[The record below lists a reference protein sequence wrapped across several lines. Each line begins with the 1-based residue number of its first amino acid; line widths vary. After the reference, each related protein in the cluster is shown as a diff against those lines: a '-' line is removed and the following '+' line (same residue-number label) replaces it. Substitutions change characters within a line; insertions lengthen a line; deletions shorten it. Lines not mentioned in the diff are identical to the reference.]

1 MSANDFVS
9 PTSSASSASSASPAG
24 SASPGAPAKTAPS
37 TRAAPAEPQ
46 RSWGERIQKW
56 TSSSALTAVV
66 IVIALIWLTPTFGIL
81 VTSFRPATAIQSSG
95 WWTAFAP
102 PWHFTVTNYVNVLT
116 SQGIGRAFLNSL
128 IIAIPG
134 TILPTLVAAFAAYA
148 FSWMR
153 FPGRDFLFLAIVAML
168 VVPIQMTLIPV
179 LSIYTD
185 VGQSGVQLTGTFLGI
200 WLAHTAY
207 GLPFAV
213 YLLRNFFSALP
224 ADLFESARVDGASHW
239 RIFTRILLPLSVPA
253 LASLIIFQFIWV
265 WNDLLVALIYLSG
278 NPDNAPLTVTVAN
291 LVNSFG
297 TNSYEVLTTAAF
309 ISMAL
314 PLVIFFS
321 LQRYFV
327 RGILAGSVK
336 G

>member
-1 MSANDFVS
+1 MKTSDSSNAIDS
-9 PTSSASSASSASPAG
+9 TSSPSTAAPHAPDTRKRASGGSQEQPLTLVERLKRGASSSV
-24 SASPGAPAKTAPS
+24 
-37 TRAAPAEPQ
+37 
-46 RSWGERIQKW
+46 
-56 TSSSALTAVV
+56 LTAIVV
-66 IVIALIWLTPTFGIL
+66 VIALVWLTPTFGIFI
-81 VTSFRPATAIQSSG
+81 TSFRPGSDIQASG

-102 PWHFTVTNYVNVLT
+102 PWHFTVANYSQIIT
-116 SQGIGRAFLNSL
+116 SQGLGQAFINSL

-134 TILPTLVAAFAAYA
+134 TIIPTIVAAFAAYA
-148 FSWMR
+148 FTWMR
-153 FPGRDFLFLAIVAML
+153 FPGRDWLFLIIVALL

-179 LSIYTD
+179 LNLYVNVGTATD
-185 VGQSGVQLTGTFLGI
+185 NSVQLTGSYLGI

-213 YLLRNFFSALP
+213 YLLRNFFAGLP
-224 ADLFESARVDGASHW
+224 ADLIESARVDGASHLGV
-239 RIFTRILLPLSVPA
+239 FTRILLPLSVPA

-265 WNDLLVALIYLSG
+265 WNDLLVALIYLGG
-278 NPDNAPLTVTVAN
+278 NPDTSPLTVTVAN
-291 LVNSFG
+291 LVNSYG
-297 TNSYEVLTTAAF
+297 TNQYEVLTSAAF
-309 ISMAL
+309 LSMAL